1 MARAPFAPLFAIML
15 WLAASPATATVKP
28 VTTPFLR
35 GTAALNHM
43 SLDPKGRFLAYIGD
57 DGLGL
62 SVIDI
67 KTRNIFKVT
76 DAQVGG
82 SFFWSPDG
90 FRLFYREQSKTP
102 PTSDGKAATN
112 EVTSVVKAYDC
123 ALGRSVVL
131 DEIPMPTGLLTFD
144 PRDLRMH
151 LMSPKGIRTKRIYFP
166 DERLARWQVA
176 QRNEAGKWLATQ
188 AGILWVTQGGYAMR
202 RLEDDDTGLDSFD
215 IAPDGDAIA
224 WATKGGKIYM
234 MRSGKPVTM
243 VGYGRD
249 PKWHPEKPRLVYAG
263 ARMVGNRAASYDLR
277 VVDGNGTSKWLTSTQ
292 HSDERW
298 PHWHPDGNQVIYT
311 MSRTTDVFLVDFA
324 Q

>member
-1 MARAPFAPLFAIML
+1 MSRRLFLAIL
-15 WLAASPATATVKP
+15 TLTWLQGTVAQAIVTP

-43 SLDPKGRFLAYIGD
+43 RLDPKGRFLAYIGD

-67 KTRNIFKVT
+67 KSRNIYKVS
-76 DAQVGG
+76 DAQVGA

-90 FRLFYREQSKTP
+90 FRLFYREQA
-102 PTSDGKAATN
+102 KASPAS
-112 EVTSVVKAYDC
+112 EVASVVKAYDC

-131 DEIPMPTGLLTFD
+131 DEIPMPTGFLTFD

-202 RLEDDDTGLDSFD
+202 RLEDDDTGVDSFD

-224 WATKGGKIYM
+224 WATRGGRVYM
-234 MRSGKPVTM
+234 MRSGKPVAM
-243 VGYGRD
+243 VGHGRD
-249 PKWHPEKPRLVYAG
+249 PKWHPEKPRLVFAG
-263 ARMVGNRAASYDLR
+263 ARMVGNRAASYDLK
-277 VVDGNGTSKWLTSTQ
+277 VVDGNGTSKWLTGTQ

-298 PHWHPDGNQVIYT
+298 PHWHPDGNQIIYT
-311 MSRTTDVFLVDFA
+311 MDRSTDVFLVDFA